1 MLASARKYCKSAKG
15 QCHKDL
21 SICKHHLRDSNRTKE
36 VPCGNIWNYFQYWN
50 TTSRKKSK

>member
-21 SICKHHLRDSNRTKE
+21 SICKHHLRDSNCTKE